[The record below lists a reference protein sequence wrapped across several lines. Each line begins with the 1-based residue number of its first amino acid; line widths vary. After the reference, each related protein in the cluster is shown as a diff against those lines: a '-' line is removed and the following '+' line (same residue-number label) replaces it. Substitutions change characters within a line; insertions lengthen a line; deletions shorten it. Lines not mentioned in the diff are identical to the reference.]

1 MYHVCVSCIFIYIRH
16 CCEANCCEAIQPAN
30 NSSLT
35 TLHNTKVLDL
45 RLSIHTLTFTA
56 PVAGQYINT
65 FVSCHVF
72 GNMLICPFIGTLTCV
87 TAAC

>member
-1 MYHVCVSCIFIYIRH
+1 M
-16 CCEANCCEAIQPAN
+16 QPVN

-35 TLHNTKVLDL
+35 TLQNTKVLDL

-56 PVAGQYINT
+56 LVAGQYINR
-65 FVSCHVF
+65 FVSCHMF

-87 TAAC
+87 TAACQQSPSQLERLVKNAIIRVL